1 MIRSSGGRAGS
12 GLTELLEGLLMV
24 FRCVSGILCVI
35 KDSRENNREDKTNK
49 EIIEVSIKINISTGK
64 ILIINVMKVLQNIK
78 CKK

>member
-35 KDSRENNREDKTNK
+35 KDSRKNNREKTNK
-49 EIIEVSIKINISTGK
+49 EIIKVSIKINISTGK
-64 ILIINVMKVLQNIK
+64 ILIINVMKALQNIK

>member
-1 MIRSSGGRAGS
+1 LIRSNGGRAGS

-35 KDSRENNREDKTNK
+35 KDSRKNNREKTNK
-49 EIIEVSIKINISTGK
+49 EIIKVSIKINISTGK
-64 ILIINVMKVLQNIK
+64 ILIINVMKALQNIK